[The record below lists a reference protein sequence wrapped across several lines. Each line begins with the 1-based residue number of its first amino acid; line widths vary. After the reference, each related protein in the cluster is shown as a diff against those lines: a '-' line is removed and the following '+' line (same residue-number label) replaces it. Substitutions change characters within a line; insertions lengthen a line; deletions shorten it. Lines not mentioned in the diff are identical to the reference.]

1 MQFQREFIAELIFC
15 EGIFCP
21 RPLKK
26 NVKDLS
32 QIIHDKWQMKLTYN
46 RDSYVTIK

>member
-1 MQFQREFIAELIFC
+1 MQFQREFIVESFVKVSFAQDHWN
-15 EGIFCP
+15 
-21 RPLKK
+21 K

-32 QIIHDKWQMKLTYN
+32 QIIHDKWHMKLTYN